1 MVLRCIEPAVSN
13 YVFNELLVVLCFKKR
28 TLFFFFFC
36 YGLVISKLTLFFN
49 CSNNVLRNAPSVA
62 ETGWDLG
69 PCAARLQCLYLDT
82 ALLEQNIKKLY
93 GTKYNAMHIQLGQ
106 TLDPKDTRRPKNPT
120 ATFEEPGAKAGY
132 CPCPL
137 HITPLKGW
145 AKHLSHPSS
154 PTPGHTPT
162 LTPHKEQA
170 CTFLGSRE
178 QRASNRGNLFVLHPL
193 ATAAGPQ

>member
-13 YVFNELLVVLCFKKR
+13 YVFNELLVVLCLKKR
-28 TLFFFFFC
+28 TLFFFFC

-49 CSNNVLRNAPSVA
+49 CSDNVLRNAPSVA

-93 GTKYNAMHIQLGQ
+93 GTKNNAMHIQLGQ

-120 ATFEEPGAKAGY
+120 AT
-132 CPCPL
+132 
-137 HITPLKGW
+137 LKN
-145 AKHLSHPSS
+145 L
-154 PTPGHTPT
+154 
-162 LTPHKEQA
+162 EQKQ
-170 CTFLGSRE
+170 G
-178 QRASNRGNLFVLHPL
+178 
-193 ATAAGPQ
+193 TAHALCI

>member
-13 YVFNELLVVLCFKKR
+13 YVFNELLVVLCLEKR
-28 TLFFFFFC
+28 TLFFFC

-49 CSNNVLRNAPSVA
+49 CSNNVLRNAPSAA

-82 ALLEQNIKKLY
+82 PLLEQNIKKLY
-93 GTKYNAMHIQLGQ
+93 GTKNNGMHIQLGQ

-137 HITPLKGW
+137 HTTPLKGW

-162 LTPHKEQA
+162 LTPHKEPA
-170 CTFLGSRE
+170 HSALGSK
-178 QRASNRGNLFVLHPL
+178 RGNQLLFSILL
-193 ATAAGPQ
+193 LQQGPQ